1 MTEEQF
7 KEITE
12 KVKKYSD
19 TQSCIDRLNR
29 EKGYVDSGI
38 EQIRYKDSLGWV
50 WYIDCLN
57 RHEGFKG
64 GLTDAI
70 LQFYDSEIER
80 LQKQLEEL

>member
-7 KEITE
+7 KEATE

-19 TQSCIDRLNR
+19 IQSCIKRLNI
-29 EKGYVDSGI
+29 EKGHINKGI
-38 EQIRYKDSLGWV
+38 TCMTATIYKLE
-50 WYIDCLN
+50 IDCCG
-57 RHEGFKG
+57 RHEGFQD
-64 GLTDAI
+64 GLTNAV